1 MFTLPTPVL
10 SLRSDRS
17 PSLSSQPPPDPAGE
31 QTSLSGWY
39 VGSFLPFGRSEV
51 FCQRSFNSMKPI
63 TPGLGNYTGC
73 PMLKDRIHCVAFVF
87 DANSVGHLSDEMVE
101 KIRRI
106 RRELIKCGVVHV
118 VLLTHVDTLDLIT
131 KGDLIDIYRCVP
143 VKLKLEAVHRQL
155 GFALSDIF
163 VVSNYTSEWEL
174 EPVMDV
180 LNLSALR
187 QMLWAADDF
196 LEDLPLEETS
206 RCF

>member
-1 MFTLPTPVL
+1 
-10 SLRSDRS
+10 
-17 PSLSSQPPPDPAGE
+17 
-31 QTSLSGWY
+31 
-39 VGSFLPFGRSEV
+39 
-51 FCQRSFNSMKPI
+51 FNSMKPI
-63 TPGLGNYTGC
+63 TTGLGNYTGC

-106 RRELIKCGVVHV
+106 RRELIKCGESLST
-118 VLLTHVDTLDLIT
+118 LLLRAIDYTVGCF
-131 KGDLIDIYRCVP
+131 GDKMKNLRNCICEYS
-143 VKLKLEAVHRQL
+143 LLEAVHREL

-196 LEDLPLEETS
+196 LEDLPLEET
-206 RCF
+206 